1 MRSLT
6 SEANFRNDILRGQSS
21 LFYEGHDNSLHP
33 RLKYKEC
40 RIQPKYLIF
49 QNLFNVQ
56 GGNFTV
62 IMGERKII
70 VNIAD
75 GIYDYKKL
83 FKVISNHLHN
93 IVVIKTTTEELK
105 IKDKYKLKYTIENK
119 EKENISFVGKPFF
132 FFVMGFIDYA
142 SALLG
147 TPSTITL
154 GAGSTTH
161 FSLDLYKALS
171 VFNIKYCNQDFFT
184 CNLANNILFDNWMK
198 VTDSIII
205 KPPSNDISI
214 QLVDQMNSLI
224 TLKNIL
230 NVDIKSNYSQLKCT
244 LTFKRE

>member
-75 GIYDYKKL
+75 GVYNYKTL
-83 FKVISNHLHN
+83 FEVIREDLDNRIS
-93 IVVIKTTTEELK
+93 VVITTEEK
-105 IKDKYKLKYTIENK
+105 KVKYKYKLKYTIENK
-119 EKENISFVGKPFF
+119 EQEHISFVGQPFF
-132 FFVMGFIDYA
+132 FFVMGFIDYE
-142 SALLG
+142 SALLD

-154 GAGSTTH
+154 SAGTIRT

-171 VFNIKYCNQDFFT
+171 VFNIKYCNQNFFT
-184 CNLANNILFDNWMK
+184 FNLANNILFDNWMQ

-214 QLVDQMNSLI
+214 QLVDQMNSII

-230 NVDIKSNYSQLKCT
+230 NVDIKSKYSQLKCT
-244 LTFKRE
+244 LTFKR